1 MWIITLKQVSNQLH
15 KTSHWLIVTSI
26 NNVQRGGQ
34 QLQSMY
40 FSWFPSVWSP
50 AFPDNCSF
58 AQFFFFLWGLHHDTS
73 VLKKALCKF
82 QKSPKLH
89 VAFFWIFC
97 TKPGV
102 NLQNY
107 YITYKY
113 HDLGCTID
121 NAIFLHSEVLYWL
134 TKIGN

>member
-1 MWIITLKQVSNQLH
+1 MLYYKRSFCWEKYVGLPIRTSWKCLFPPKYFWHNYFLWIITLKQVSNQLH

-58 AQFFFFLWGLHHDTS
+58 AQFFFFCEDYTTIHLSLKRLFANSRNPPSYMLH
-73 VLKKALCKF
+73 F
-82 QKSPKLH
+82 
-89 VAFFWIFC
+89 
-97 TKPGV
+97 
-102 NLQNY
+102 
-107 YITYKY
+107 
-113 HDLGCTID
+113 
-121 NAIFLHSEVLYWL
+121 SEYFAQSQ
-134 TKIGN
+134 G